1 MIYLDNAATTR
12 PSESALKKANIYL
25 TEKYFNPSA
34 KYRHGIG
41 LTGELQQSREALLRA
56 VGLKTGTVIFTSCG
70 SEADNTAVFCHSGKG
85 KCVTT
90 EGEHSA
96 VIASFKELS
105 SRGVETALCPIDKCG
120 KVNVEKFLSMIDER
134 TAFVSVMHVNNETG
148 AVNDINAIA
157 KRVKEIAPRC
167 IFHSDGVQALGKIP
181 VRLSP
186 FVDLYSVS
194 AHKVGGL
201 KGVGALISQKATAV
215 HPFIF
220 GGGQEGG
227 LRSGT
232 ENVFGIKNFEYA
244 LTEKL
249 QNLQGEYNRISG
261 INKQMRARLSESG
274 FTVISGEDASPYVL
288 SVSAGAVRGEV
299 LLHMLEEQGVLLGTG
314 SACSSKDRF
323 SRVLR
328 ACGYGEDVL
337 DGVLRISFSQET
349 TAEEV
354 ERATEL
360 LIIAA
365 DKLRKVMK
373 VNVCK
378 K

>member
-1 MIYLDNAATTR
+1 ML
-12 PSESALKKANIYL
+12 
-25 TEKYFNPSA
+25 F
-34 KYRHGIG
+34 
-41 LTGELQQSREALLRA
+41 
-56 VGLKTGTVIFTSCG
+56 
-70 SEADNTAVFCHSGKG
+70 
-85 KCVTT
+85 
-90 EGEHSA
+90 
-96 VIASFKELS
+96 
-105 SRGVETALCPIDKCG
+105 
-120 KVNVEKFLSMIDER
+120 
-134 TAFVSVMHVNNETG
+134 
-148 AVNDINAIA
+148 
-157 KRVKEIAPRC
+157 
-167 IFHSDGVQALGKIP
+167 
-181 VRLSP
+181 
-186 FVDLYSVS
+186 
-194 AHKVGGL
+194 
-201 KGVGALISQKATAV
+201 
-215 HPFIF
+215 
-220 GGGQEGG
+220 
-227 LRSGT
+227 RS
-232 ENVFGIKNFEYA
+232 
-244 LTEKL
+244 
-249 QNLQGEYNRISG
+249 
-261 INKQMRARLSESG
+261 
-274 FTVISGEDASPYVL
+274 YVL